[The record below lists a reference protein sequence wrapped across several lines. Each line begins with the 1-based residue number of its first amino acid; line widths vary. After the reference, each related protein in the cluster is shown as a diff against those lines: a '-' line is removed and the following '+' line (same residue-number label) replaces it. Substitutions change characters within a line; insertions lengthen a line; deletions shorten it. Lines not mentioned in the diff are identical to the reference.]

1 MTPTKSPS
9 LHTTLHAWHIQH
21 GAIMVDYAGYEL
33 PLHYAD
39 GALAEHHH
47 TRNHAGLFDVS
58 HMGQI
63 VLTGDMAVKR
73 LEKHVPSDIRHMK
86 PGQMR
91 YSTLLNDWGGVIDDL
106 IIVRPNTG
114 NDLWLIV
121 NAAIKNKD
129 FSILGEGLASNMID
143 MAARDLIAIQGPH
156 AVHVIRHETEAVEK
170 LGFMHATW
178 TKIRNIPVLLMR
190 SGYTGE
196 DGFEIS
202 VEKKNSEILMNIFLE
217 DKDVRP
223 VGLATRE
230 TLRMEAGL
238 CLYGHELN
246 EKTTPVEAGLK
257 WIISKHRLSECEF
270 SGATILESELLN
282 FPERCRVGLILDDAT
297 VAEKNAAIQDHK
309 GNAIGVITSACHSP
323 TLNQSIAMGYVEKH
337 YSAIGSKVHIIMNG
351 GDFMAR
357 IVSMPFVAHRTVKEN
372 RLF

>member
-9 LHTTLHAWHIQH
+9 LRTSLYSWHIQN
-21 GAIMVDYAGYEL
+21 GAAMVDYAGYQL

-39 GALAEHHH
+39 GAIFEHHH

-63 VLTGDMAVKR
+63 ILTGDMAIKR
-73 LEKHVPSDIRHMK
+73 LEKNVPSDVRNIR

-106 IIVRPNTG
+106 IIVRPDTG

-121 NAAIKNKD
+121 NAALKNKD
-129 FSILGEGLASNMID
+129 FSILGEGLSSNMID
-143 MAARDLIAIQGPH
+143 LAARDLISIQGSH
-156 AVHVIRHETEAVEK
+156 AVHVIRHETEDVEK
-170 LGFMHATW
+170 LGFMRVAW
-178 TKIRNIPVLLMR
+178 TKIRNIRVLLMR

-202 VEKKNSEILMNIFLE
+202 VEKKNSQILMDIFLE

-223 VGLATRE
+223 VGLAARE
-230 TLRMEAGL
+230 TLRLEAGL
-238 CLYGHELN
+238 CLYGNELN

-257 WIISKHRLSECEF
+257 WIISKQRLSECEF

-282 FPERCRVGLILDDAT
+282 FPERCRVGLILDDAI
-297 VAEKNAAIQDHK
+297 VAEKNAVIQDHK
-309 GNAIGVITSACHSP
+309 GNIIGMVTSACHSP
-323 TLNQSIAMGYVEKH
+323 TLDQSIAMGYVEKY
-337 YSAIGSKVHIIMNG
+337 YSGIGSKVHIMMNG
-351 GDFMAR
+351 QDLMAR
-357 IVSMPFVAHRTVKEN
+357 IVSMPFVTHRTVKEN